1 MVEAAAAEEALARA
15 WVRGD
20 QPLNTVV
27 DDARSFSANTAAAR
41 WLPPTSL
48 SRQLTVCHSV
58 CVTVCH
64 SGVSRCATHSPAMS
78 AHEPLAAAT
87 RTPPLR
93 GAPSSRVPRCL

>member
-20 QPLNTVV
+20 QPLNTV

-48 SRQLTVCHSV
+48 SRQLTVCHSSV
-58 CVTVCH
+58 SQCVCH
-64 SGVSRCATHSPAMS
+64 TLALAGHERAAPRSSD
-78 AHEPLAAAT
+78 AHPPRFAA
-87 RTPPLR
+87 R
-93 GAPSSRVPRCL
+93 PRIE